1 MQSEIHPN
9 YVDMNVTCSC
19 GNSFVTKS
27 TLGEKLTV
35 EVCNKCHPFYTGDQK
50 IVDTQGR
57 VDGFES
63 RFGNF
68 AALARKKKTGG

>member
-1 MQSEIHPN
+1 MQENIHPK
-9 YVDMNVTCSC
+9 YEDVNVVCSC
-19 GNSFVTKS
+19 GNKFSIGS
-27 TLGEKLTV
+27 TLGQKDLHV

-57 VDGFES
+57 VDSFAT

-68 AALARKKKTGG
+68 GALARKKKE